1 MFVFSNI
8 EPACMGSIAGSKENQ
23 SIKSFRLKN
32 TQLRPVKKTDNKK
45 YRNLD
50 FVKLI
55 LQFYLKICF
64 FIIGL
69 QNRRV
74 PIRIE
79 ISHYKRTIG

>member
-32 TQLRPVKKTDNKK
+32 TQLRPVKKADKK
-45 YRNLD
+45 NTEIWI

-69 QNRRV
+69 QNRLGTHLDRDF
-74 PIRIE
+74 
-79 ISHYKRTIG
+79 TL